1 MEEKVNIGKDK
12 NGMLIYK
19 TSRGGKMY
27 DISLELRAKAINLN
41 EMIKKLKPIYKN
53 LYIIKH
59 KIIVPMARMED
70 KDIDLIYLNSNNN
83 QAIFVHPKAHVFW
96 NNKKI

>member
-1 MEEKVNIGKDK
+1 METVSLHRNKDGK
-12 NGMLIYK
+12 LSYE

-27 DISLELRAKAINLN
+27 DITNEIRAKAIDL
-41 EMIKKLKPIYKN
+41 EGMTDKMKPVYKS

-59 KIIVPMARMED
+59 KIIVPMARLED
-70 KDIDLIYLNSNNN
+70 KDIDLIYLNKHSRH
-83 QAIFVHPKAHVFW
+83 AIFVHPNSEVSW